1 MLFSQKKI
9 NYQNYYNFDLV
20 TKVTYKL
27 AQRKLNINQL
37 YSFSKLNW
45 IRYFDNSY
53 KKAYCMRIK
62 HNFVATN

>member
-37 YSFSKLNW
+37 YSFQN
-45 IRYFDNSY
+45 
-53 KKAYCMRIK
+53 
-62 HNFVATN
+62 